1 MEQLEKNR
9 VLVKDAR
16 GRPPTAHF
24 KVSVTSMDG
33 FRLSGMLSTQMNDK

>member
-9 VLVKDAR
+9 VLVTNAR
-16 GRPPTAHF
+16 GRPPTSYF

-33 FRLSGMLSTQMNDK
+33 FRLSGMLSMAMNYK